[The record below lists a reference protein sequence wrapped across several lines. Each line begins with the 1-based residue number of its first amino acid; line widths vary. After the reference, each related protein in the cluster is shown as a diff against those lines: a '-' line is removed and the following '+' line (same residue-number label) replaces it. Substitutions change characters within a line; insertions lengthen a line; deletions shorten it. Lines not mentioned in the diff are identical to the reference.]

1 MSSKYRMTRIAA
13 YKAFQ
18 DNGHRHAR
26 NIATDQPGSKVKLFG
41 PDLLATYESECRR
54 KRHFIKETVE
64 AEQRLGRM
72 VKALRVIMS
81 DTKFRSLLVSESLA
95 TMPKS
100 LAQRLQGTTVES
112 QTAAHA
118 CESPSDSSAQ
128 SVGGICPDVLNFL
141 QDYPVKVKIFGL
153 LRHVLPA
160 RQLEIAKLMVAMER
174 VTFTYEKLLVAF
186 TPRALLA
193 EGFDPTTVANA
204 SKDQLDAMTPE
215 LDRLSREFLSAVE
228 RRGSVSLELLAA
240 GRYLDRLMNNPR
252 AVRYLARNLSGH
264 FEEFHNL
271 SVPYK

>member
-1 MSSKYRMTRIAA
+1 MTRVAA

-18 DNGHRHAR
+18 HNDQRHAR
-26 NIATDQPGSKVKLFG
+26 NIAIDQPSSKVKLFA
-41 PDLLATYESECRR
+41 PKLLATYEVECKR
-54 KRHFIKETVE
+54 KRDFIKETVE

-72 VKALRVIMS
+72 VKVLRLIMS
-81 DTKFRSLLVSESLA
+81 DTKFRSLLVSERLA
-95 TMPKS
+95 TMPKP
-100 LAQRLQGTTVES
+100 LAQRLQGTTMEHRA
-112 QTAAHA
+112 AAHA
-118 CESPSDSSAQ
+118 CESLSDSSAQ
-128 SVGGICPDVLNFL
+128 SVGGICPNVLNFL

-204 SKDQLDAMTPE
+204 SEDQLDAMTPE
-215 LDRLSREFLSAVE
+215 LGRLSSEFLSAVE

-240 GRYLDRLMNNPR
+240 GRYFDRLMNNSGV
-252 AVRYLARNLSGH
+252 VRYLARNFPGN

-271 SVPYK
+271 SVSFLK